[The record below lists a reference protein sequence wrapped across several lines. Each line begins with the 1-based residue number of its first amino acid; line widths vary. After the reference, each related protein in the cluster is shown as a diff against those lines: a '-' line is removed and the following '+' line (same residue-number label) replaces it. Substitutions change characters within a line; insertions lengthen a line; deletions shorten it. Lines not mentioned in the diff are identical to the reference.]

1 MFKNLLVF
9 RLAASWQPDFAALE
23 AALDVTPFHPCGASQ
38 PMSAGWVSPRGSAHA
53 ALAESIGGHWLV
65 KLKIEQKVLPGAV
78 VKRRI
83 DAMADQIEQQT
94 GRKPGKKQ
102 RKELKDQ
109 ATLELLPQAF
119 TKEMSLP
126 VWLAPEQ
133 RLLMLDTSSAA
144 KADEVITLLTK
155 ALPGFAVEPLHT
167 ALSPAAA
174 MSGWLLG
181 APRSPQAAP
190 APQGGESILG
200 RPGDRLGA
208 PHEGADEAAAGFD
221 IPHAF
226 SIDRECELKSA
237 DEMKSVVRYARHA
250 LDTDEVRAH
259 IGLGKRPTRL
269 ALTWQG
275 RVSFMLTEALQIKK
289 LDFLDG
295 VYEGQPPASRD
306 EGEAFDTNA
315 AIATGEL
322 IRLIP
327 DLIDALGGEQLPG
340 QVADTLAPP
349 SPPQSQ
355 PQSQPRSPAVSR
367 PAARAATAP
376 AAPVSA
382 LSQAPVS
389 DDTPP
394 WE

>member
-1 MFKNLLVF
+1 VFKNLLVF
-9 RLAASWQPDFAALE
+9 RLAPTWQPDFAALE
-23 AALDVTPFHPCGASQ
+23 AALDAAPFHPCGASQ
-38 PMSAGWVSPRGSAHA
+38 PMSVGWVSPRGTAHA
-53 ALAESIGGHWLV
+53 ALAESVGGHWLL
-65 KLKIEQKVLPGAV
+65 KLKVEQKVLPGSV

-83 DAMADQIEQQT
+83 DAMAQQIEQQT

-119 TKEMSLP
+119 TRELTLP
-126 VWLAPEQ
+126 VWIAPEQ

-144 KADEVITLLTK
+144 KADEVVSLLTK
-155 ALPGFAVEPLHT
+155 GLDGFAVEPLHT
-167 ALSPAAA
+167 ALSPASA
-174 MSGWLLG
+174 MAGWLLG
-181 APRSPQAAP
+181 SPP
-190 APQGGESILG
+190 
-200 RPGDRLGA
+200 
-208 PHEGADEAAAGFD
+208 EGAEETGGFD
-221 IPHAF
+221 IPDAF

-259 IGLGKRPTRL
+259 IQLGKRPTRL
-269 ALTWQG
+269 ALTWRS
-275 RVSFMLTEALQIKK
+275 RVSFVLTETLQLKK

-306 EGEAFDTNA
+306 EGEAFDTDA

-327 DLIDALGGEQLPG
+327 DLVDALGGEQAPG
-340 QVADTLAPP
+340 SAAAP
-349 SPPQSQ
+349 
-355 PQSQPRSPAVSR
+355 RAPAQ
-367 PAARAATAP
+367 PAAPTGPAAAQAFTAP
-376 AAPVSA
+376 AG
-382 LSQAPVS
+382 

>member
-1 MFKNLLVF
+1 MFKNLLVY
-9 RLAASWQPDFAALE
+9 RLAAGWQPDFAALE
-23 AALDVTPFHPCGASQ
+23 AALDAAPFHPCGASQ
-38 PMSAGWVSPRGSAHA
+38 PMSAGWVAPRGTAHA
-53 ALAESIGGHWLV
+53 ALAEAIGGHWLC
-65 KLKIEQKVLPGAV
+65 KLKIEQKVLPGSV

-83 DAMADQIEQQT
+83 DAMAQQIEQQT

-119 TKEMSLP
+119 TKELTLP
-126 VWLAPEQ
+126 VWLAPAQ
-133 RLLMLDTSSAA
+133 RLLMLDTGSAA
-144 KADEVITLLTK
+144 KADEVITLLSK
-155 ALPGFAVEPLHT
+155 GLDGFAVEPLHT
-167 ALSPAAA
+167 ALSPAGA
-174 MSGWLLG
+174 MAGWLLG
-181 APRSPQAAP
+181 APT
-190 APQGGESILG
+190 
-200 RPGDRLGA
+200 
-208 PHEGADEAAAGFD
+208 EGKDETGGFD
-221 IPHAF
+221 LPQAF

-259 IGLGKRPTRL
+259 IRLGKRPTRL

-275 RVSFMLTEALQIKK
+275 RVSFVLTETLQLKK

-306 EGEAFDTNA
+306 EGEAFDTDA

-327 DLIDALGGEQLPG
+327 ELVDALGGEQAPG
-340 QVADTLAPP
+340 TL
-349 SPPQSQ
+349 
-355 PQSQPRSPAVSR
+355 
-367 PAARAATAP
+367 AATAP
-376 AAPVSA
+376 ATTPMPPMPMSTPLAAPTSG
-382 LSQAPVS
+382 
-389 DDTPP
+389 DDPPP